1 MTTPSHA
8 VEVVTPQPVA
18 LPKDEGEAVFALMQQ
33 AIAQGGDAVAALE
46 RLVDLQERVAKR
58 RAELEFAGA
67 LVTFQQDCPVIPR
80 SSTAKIVT
88 KSGSGYEFK
97 FADYEQIMET
107 LRPHLARH
115 GFSPTFDADA
125 SGTMLKCTCTLHHRN
140 GHKVTSSFTLPTEN
154 ASGAT
159 PQQKYGGALTY
170 AKRMTLVAVLGLT
183 LGDPDPDGD
192 ADPTPITAEQ
202 AANLE
207 VLMAE
212 VKADRGK
219 FLAFMGVA
227 SVAEIRAAHHDKAVR
242 ALEQKRKAGRT

>member
-1 MTTPSHA
+1 MTADIEVRSA
-8 VEVVTPQPVA
+8 VLPA
-18 LPKDEGEAVFALMQQ
+18 LPTDEGQAVFALMQQ
-33 AIAQGGDAVAALE
+33 AIEKGGDAVDALE
-46 RLVDLQERVAKR
+46 RLVDLQERVARR

-67 LVTFQQDCPVIPR
+67 LVAFQQDCPVIPK

-88 KSGSGYEFK
+88 KSGAGYEFK

-107 LRPHLARH
+107 LRPHLAKH

-125 SGTMLKCTCTLHHRN
+125 SGAMLKCTCTLHHRN
-140 GHKVTSSFTLPTEN
+140 GHSISSSFTLPTEN

-159 PQQKYGGALTY
+159 PQQKFGGALTY

-183 LGDPDPDGD
+183 LGEPDPEGD
-192 ADPTPITAEQ
+192 ADPTPITAHQ

-207 VLMAE
+207 ALITE
-212 VKADRGK
+212 VGADRAK

-227 SVAEIRAAHHDKAVR
+227 SVAEIRATEHDKAVR
-242 ALEQKRKAGRT
+242 ALEQKRRAAR